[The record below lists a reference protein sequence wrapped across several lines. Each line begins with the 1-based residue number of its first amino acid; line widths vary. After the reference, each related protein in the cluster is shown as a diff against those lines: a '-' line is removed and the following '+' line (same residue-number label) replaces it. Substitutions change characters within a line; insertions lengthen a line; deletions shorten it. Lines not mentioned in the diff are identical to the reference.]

1 MSSDIVGSI
10 KLKTMLSGMP
20 ELRLGL
26 NDRVLFALTG
36 RKYQSFLNTLFE
48 FIGSVVQDEVS
59 RGNNILCVCRRQRE
73 DCYHGGC
80 EVSSVCPSFAFREWP
95 NHLLHPTW
103 RRVRAHVIP
112 YQHTRKAPAPA
123 HQCLGWTT
131 ILTDTFDLNCPLCTT
146 ADTSK
151 LNRVWSQF
159 PFLFSSCSWVKP

>member
-36 RKYQSFLNTLFE
+36 RKYQPFLNTLFE
-48 FIGSVVQDEVS
+48 FIRSVVQDEVS
-59 RGNNILCVCRRQRE
+59 PGNNMLCVCRRQRE

-80 EVSSVCPSFAFREWP
+80 EVSSVCPSVAFREWP

-103 RRVRAHVIP
+103 RRVRAHVIS
-112 YQHTRKAPAPA
+112 YQHTCKAPAPA

-131 ILTDTFDLNCPLCTT
+131 ILTDMFDLNCPLRTI
-146 ADTSK
+146 AANWIGSEVNS
-151 LNRVWSQF
+151 LF
-159 PFLFSSCSWVKP
+159 YFLVVHE